1 MLKTFLLMKY
11 LDLKKKKLLSTT
23 WHLDFI
29 ILLFKKLQYTEV
41 ATSTKG
47 INNYFTGT
55 SENKVTGKIL
65 MDWATKQWGSSKI
78 IFGLILINIFNWWSE
93 DIFDEW
99 E

>member
-1 MLKTFLLMKY
+1 M
-11 LDLKKKKLLSTT
+11 
-23 WHLDFI
+23 
-29 ILLFKKLQYTEV
+29 EA
-41 ATSTKG
+41 ATPTKG
-47 INNYFTGT
+47 IKNYFTST

-65 MDWATKQWGSSKI
+65 MNWATKQWGSSKI